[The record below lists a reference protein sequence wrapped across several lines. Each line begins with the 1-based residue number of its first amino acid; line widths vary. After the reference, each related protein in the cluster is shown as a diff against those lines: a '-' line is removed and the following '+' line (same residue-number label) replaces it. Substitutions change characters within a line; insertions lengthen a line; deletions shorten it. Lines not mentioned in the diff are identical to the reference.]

1 MQPIEHNDVINT
13 DAAVRPSRAVIV
25 SSTLCGMVIF
35 GATAALSIPAAG
47 IKSPFWPLMV
57 AVIGV
62 GGGVLAG
69 FDTYPHASNRRGFRW
84 FLRMFWGAA
93 LWGAGV
99 GLLTAFAGADFTHMI
114 LFSVVAACAGGSNVV
129 RGADYR
135 KAFDDARRNTI
146 FFAAFC
152 GGTGLMV
159 FMFFAEGVAATWQ
172 RIFRGIPLTLPY
184 VQSQPVVIGV
194 LAFTVLGAVLGTWFG
209 LRTARR
215 GRQQSESADTSK

>member
-13 DAAVRPSRAVIV
+13 DAAARPSRAVIV
-25 SSTLCGMVIF
+25 SSTLWGMVIF
-35 GATAALSIPAAG
+35 GATAALSIPTAG

-57 AVIGV
+57 AVVGV

-69 FDTYPHASNRRGFRW
+69 VDTYPHASNRRGFRW

-93 LWGAGV
+93 LWGAGA
-99 GLLTAFAGADFTHMI
+99 GLSTAFAGADFTHVM
-114 LFSVVAACAGGSNVV
+114 LFSIVAACAGCSDLV

-135 KAFDDARRNTI
+135 KAFDDARRNPI

-152 GGTGLMV
+152 GGIGLMV
-159 FMFFAEGVAATWQ
+159 FMLFGEGIVATW
-172 RIFRGIPLTLPY
+172 REFVDGIAFTQPY
-184 VQSQPVVIGV
+184 VQNQPVVIGI

-215 GRQQSESADTSK
+215 VRQQTENTDTLK